1 MGPGKEI
8 KYETTQMGP
17 GNNEIFPIR
26 TGPSIHFFTHL
37 FNDPIRLQGLP
48 VNPNINI
55 NKINNNKIKI
65 IIKINNNKNNYKKII
80 KLVEYLKP
88 KN

>member
-1 MGPGKEI
+1 MGPGQEI

-48 VNPNINI
+48 VNPNVNI
-55 NKINNNKIKI
+55 NKINNNKLNYNKI
-65 IIKINNNKNNYKKII
+65 IIKLIIKKKNKINYKK
-80 KLVEYLKP
+80 
-88 KN
+88 